1 MKQLFLI
8 LSLSLLF
15 IACKR
20 KGEPVPMICTESAIS
35 VGDLV
40 TIHLNDTLPLV
51 NCSKHYTKQRWVM
64 PGGGS
69 SNDPTVY
76 FIPTGLDTVTVR
88 LFVSNDGFVNE
99 YEAIKQVVVLP

>member
-1 MKQLFLI
+1 
-8 LSLSLLF
+8 
-15 IACKR
+15 
-20 KGEPVPMICTESAIS
+20 
-35 VGDLV
+35 
-40 TIHLNDTLPLV
+40 
-51 NCSKHYTKQRWVM
+51 M

-99 YEAIKQVVVLP
+99 YEAIKRVVVLP